1 MSSGNSFLFS
11 TIEFPIDICLVFPL
25 YLEDYWLLREVEK
38 LQMIY
43 PNIEWIG
50 LFDPTV
56 ISNYTDLE
64 FYLPK
69 NSIFNFGKQKNKQ
82 LWAIEKITTFKE
94 ASESN
99 LQSNIQSIVSN
110 SPFFVVSPTHIVSRF
125 RFHFLRK
132 KYPRLRAISID
143 AHDDVSSGLEIEN
156 LWVSRDLL
164 PFTGYIGPKNLET
177 SQFLFQSETIVSA
190 VENRFFTENI
200 QNKPIFLS
208 IDLDFFSQNAFGIA
222 SHWFRQLFIGHSLNI
237 RQRLEHTLFS
247 SPPGSE
253 YENFNVGEK
262 LGFFEKGQ
270 SLIFLKNREKQ
281 IIQEVEALEKA
292 IFVLLQKLESL
303 SCSIVGIDITEVCS
317 LGDVNEKT
325 VSCLKKVVLKIQ
337 KFIEV
342 SN

>member
-11 TIEFPIDICLVFPL
+11 TIEFSTDICLVFPL

-38 LQMIY
+38 LQRIY

-56 ISNYTDLE
+56 MSNYNDLE
-64 FYLPK
+64 FCLPK
-69 NSIFNFGKQKNKQ
+69 NSLFNFGKQKDKQ
-82 LWAIEKITTFKE
+82 LWAIEQITTFKE
-94 ASESN
+94 ASNSN
-99 LQSNIQSIVSN
+99 LQSNIQSMVSN
-110 SPFFVVSPTHIVSRF
+110 SPFFVISPTHIVSRF
-125 RFHFLRK
+125 RFRFLRK

-143 AHDDVSSGLEIEN
+143 AHDDISSGLEIEN
-156 LWVSRDLL
+156 LWISKDLL
-164 PFTGYIGPKNLET
+164 PFTGYIGPKTLET
-177 SQFLFQSETIVSA
+177 SQFLFQFETIASA
-190 VENRFFTENI
+190 VENQLFIETI
-200 QNKPIFLS
+200 QNKPVFLS
-208 IDLDFFSQNAFGIA
+208 IDIDFFSHSAFGIA

-237 RQRLEHTLFS
+237 RQRLESTLFS

-262 LGFFEKGQ
+262 LGYFGRDE

-281 IIQEVEALEKA
+281 IIQEADAMKKT
-292 IFVLLQKLESL
+292 IIVLMQKLDSL
-303 SCSIVGIDITEVCS
+303 ACSIVGIDITEVCP

-325 VSCLKKVVLKIQ
+325 VTCLKKLVLEIQ